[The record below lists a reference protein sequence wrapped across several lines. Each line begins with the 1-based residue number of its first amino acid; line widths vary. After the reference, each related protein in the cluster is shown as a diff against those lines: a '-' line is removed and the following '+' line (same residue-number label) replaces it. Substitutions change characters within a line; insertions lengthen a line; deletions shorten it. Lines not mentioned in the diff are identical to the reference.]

1 MAKDGDPLSV
11 QVEGHRLRLTNL
23 DKVLYPATGT
33 TKADVLEYY
42 ARIAPVMLPHC
53 AGRPAT
59 RKRWPDGVGT
69 ADAPGQVFFQKNI
82 EAGAPDWVERAEIQH
97 SDHVNTYPLVDRDRK
112 STRLNSSHVAS
123 SYAVFCLKK
132 KKRQDDVAR

>member
-1 MAKDGDPLSV
+1 MAKDGDPLIV

-42 ARIAPVMLPHC
+42 APIAPVMLPHC

-59 RKRWPDGVGT
+59 RKRWPDGEGT
-69 ADAPGQVFFQKNI
+69 TAGPAQVFSQKKI
-82 EAGAPDWVERAEIQH
+82 MPGAPNGVGRAEIQH
-97 SDHVNTYPLVDRDRK
+97 IANVNSYPLVNRAAN
-112 STRLNSSHVAS
+112 LAWL
-123 SYAVFCLKK
+123 A
-132 KKRQDDVAR
+132 